1 MHARFRTPTNAPQQH
16 RHAAQR
22 GVTMMSLLVWSIVVA
37 FGALLALKVFPSV
50 NEYLTIRRAVEKIMQ
65 SPPDSVPAIRQA
77 FDRQKTI
84 EYAITSIDGNDLDID
99 MTSGHPV
106 VRFAYDKEI
115 DLFGPVYLL
124 IKYRG
129 GAE

>member
-1 MHARFRTPTNAPQQH
+1 MHARHRPLPYTPRLPAGT
-16 RHAAQR
+16 AQR
-22 GVTMMSLLVWSIVVA
+22 GVTMVGLLFWAIVVA

-50 NEYLTIRRAVEKIMQ
+50 NEYLTIRRSVDKIMQ
-65 SPPDSVPAIRQA
+65 SPPDNVPAIRQA
-77 FDRQKTI
+77 FERQKAV
-84 EYAITSIDGNDLDID
+84 EYSITSIDGNDLDID

-106 VRFAYDKEI
+106 VHFAYDKEI
-115 DLFGPVYLL
+115 ELFGPVYLL